1 MFAIRSTI
9 DYRKKVAAIYLLV
22 FFVDLINMFT
32 TSVACPDIGHAWQAL
47 VAQLAWINTVCIL
60 GLSIVIPASACL
72 AAHYG
77 SKTVFVASL
86 LTFLCTRLSPSIEA
100 LIAWCR
106 GFEDARQIQAICAR
120 AAVLNHLGGGSA
132 ALFVGREPGRSRS
145 DGGVGRPGEWQQR
158 QGGARFLLH
167 AGPQFPEWRWP
178 SMNIDGR

>member
-47 VAQLAWINTVCIL
+47 VAQLVWINTACIL

-72 AAHYG
+72 AAYYG

-132 ALFVGREPGRSRS
+132 ALFVGREPGRSR
-145 DGGVGRPGEWQQR
+145 
-158 QGGARFLLH
+158 
-167 AGPQFPEWRWP
+167 
-178 SMNIDGR
+178 